1 MNKTIL
7 SLLMGMTCLSAT
19 AQNVSDS
26 TDVFYK
32 HMNLNEVVVT
42 GVTGQTKAKESAIPR
57 ATLSSQQLQTTAATN
72 LIDAVAHVP
81 GVSQITTGGGISKP
95 VIRGLGYNRIV
106 VVDDG
111 VRQEGQQW
119 GDEHGI
125 EIDEQRVSHVE
136 VIKGPASLMYGSDA
150 LAGVLLLQ
158 SDPTAPMNTIRG
170 NVSTEYQT
178 NNGLFAYSL
187 MLKGNNHGWLWN
199 ARWSQKLAHAYKNKE
214 DGYVPNSQF
223 RERALSGMIGRN
235 FQWGHSYLHLSAY
248 QLTPGIVEGERDLAT
263 GELLSPVADVKTYG
277 HGMPYQQVH
286 HYKATWDNSVALG
299 QGIVKALVAYQ
310 QNQRQEFEEAGHPD
324 EYGLYFKLHTLSYNL
339 SYAMPLT
346 NEWKLNMGVGG
357 MYQRSLNKGSEY
369 LIPAYNLLD
378 GGIFISASRSMK
390 RLSLEGGLRADHRH
404 LHSEQLMDDGE
415 ERFSRFS
422 RNFTGVSGSLGGVWH
437 VADNLDMRLNLAS
450 GFRAPGI
457 SELASN
463 GVHEGSVRYELGNN
477 SLNPEHSY
485 QADWGLSY
493 RGRVFEAQLSIF
505 ASRIDN
511 YIFARRTEQ
520 VMEDGYHTYQF
531 TSGDARLLGGELFVD
546 CHPVHRLHL
555 GTTFSYVDARQLH
568 QPRETRWLPFTPAT
582 RLTGDVKY
590 ELTHNGRTFNNAYVG
605 LNIEGYFRQSH
616 YYMADDTET
625 ATPGYALLNL
635 KAGMDI
641 CSHGR
646 RLCTLTVV
654 ANNLMDKV
662 YQSHLNRLKYTDVNP
677 VTGRIGVYNMG
688 RNIVCKVSVPI
699 SIM

>member
-1 MNKTIL
+1 MKKLFL
-7 SLLMGMTCLSAT
+7 SLLMGTVCLSAT
-19 AQNVSDS
+19 AQNASDS

-42 GVTGQTKAKESAIPR
+42 GVTGQTKAKESAIPS
-57 ATLSSQQLQTTAATN
+57 ATLSTQQLQTTASTN
-72 LIDAVAHVP
+72 LIDALAHVP
-81 GVSQITTGGGISKP
+81 GVAQITTGGGISKP

-158 SDPTAPMNTIRG
+158 SDPNAPMNTIRG
-170 NVSTEYQT
+170 HVATEYQT

-187 MLKGNNHGWLWN
+187 MMKGNNHGWLWN
-199 ARWSQKLAHAYKNKE
+199 ARWSQKMAHAYKNKV

-223 RERALSGMIGRN
+223 REQALSGMLGRN
-235 FQWGHSYLHLSAY
+235 FLWGHSYLHLSAY
-248 QLTPGIVEGERDLAT
+248 HLTPGIVEGERDAET
-263 GELLSPVADVKTYG
+263 GRLLSPTTHLETYG
-277 HGMPYQQVH
+277 HGMPYQQVR
-286 HYKATWDNSVALG
+286 HYKATWDNSIAIGEGML
-299 QGIVKALVAYQ
+299 KALVAYQ
-310 QNQRQEFEEAGHPD
+310 QNQRQEFEEAERPD
-324 EYGLYFKLHTLSYNL
+324 EYGLYFKLHTLSYQVSYNL
-339 SYAMPLT
+339 PL
-346 NEWKLNMGVGG
+346 NDGWKLNMGVGG

-378 GGIFISASRSMK
+378 GGIFVSASRSTD
-390 RLSLEGGLRADHRH
+390 RFSLEGGLRADHRH
-404 LHSEQLMDDGE
+404 LHSERLMDDNE
-415 ERFSRFS
+415 ERFSDFN
-422 RNFTGVSGSLGGVWH
+422 RNFTGLSGSLGGVWH
-437 VADNLDMRLNLAS
+437 AADNLDMRLNLAS

-463 GVHEGSVRYELGNN
+463 GVHEGSVRYELGNI

-485 QADWGLSY
+485 QVDWGLDY
-493 RGRVFEAQLSIF
+493 RGRIFEAQLSLF

-511 YIFARRTEQ
+511 YIFARRTGQ
-520 VMEDGYHTYQF
+520 VMEEGYHTYQF
-531 TSGDARLLGGELFVD
+531 TSGDARLLGGELAID

-568 QPRETRWLPFTPAT
+568 QSQETRWLPFTPAT

-590 ELTHNGRTFNNAYVG
+590 EITHQGHIFNNAYVG
-605 LNIEGYFRQSH
+605 LNIEGYFRQNH

-625 ATPGYALLNL
+625 ATPGYALVNL
-635 KAGMDI
+635 KAGIDI
-641 CSHGR
+641 YHHGR
-646 RLCTLTVV
+646 CLCTLTLV
-654 ANNLMDKV
+654 ANNLMDKA
-662 YQSHLNRLKYTDVNP
+662 YQSHLSRLKYTDVDP
-677 VTGRIGVYNMG
+677 VTGRMGVYNMG
-688 RNIVCKVSVPI
+688 RNLVCKVSVPI